1 MADTN
6 ITMTTAGG
14 VRLETEGT
22 YVDTNIVV
30 APDSTSQTNLT
41 SENIR
46 DGVSILGVTGTLS
59 AEPGADGKT
68 PVLTQSTINFIP
80 STTQNGQFTIG
91 AEVEVGD
98 PIIIACTGSGT
109 YDGRSWMVV
118 GDVMSFTSTSHVAVV
133 DVTGVT
139 ETTGEQGP
147 QGEQGATG
155 SPGAAGADGEDGE
168 PPVIATQDSYSGV
181 PVTGTSQQ
189 YTLDTWSRVP
199 ASGDDI
205 MIMVAGQAGTASA
218 DRTFISVGTVVSA
231 TSQSPNYAVT
241 VNVVGVQETTGQAGA
256 DGEAGLL
263 YSGIALATPV
273 VGSTLTVP
281 TGSFNRTPVV
291 GEEGL
296 GLFTYNEKSYFCG
309 YSVQDTSAG
318 IVVNVNTVVDLS
330 NSGDVTELTAQQI
343 RIYDLDEGVY
353 KWTNTGTRTIL
364 YNGESGTETTSGGS
378 AGTAYLYVYNLN
390 TEGTSKAWWMFY
402 GSSTSMVYV
411 KFGTV
416 SSTSGLFYVKSL
428 MDIPNLNQLLPA
440 PTEETAGY
448 VAQINSAGT
457 AWEAAPLS
465 TPSINLKIE
474 NGLIGYYS
482 TTSDPVVSSTAIPII
497 YTSFPGMDSNKEIGG
512 LPLATGAPGLLIWKN
527 TSTNDVFL
535 CTFTVG
541 SGPVLMVGV
550 VITNV
555 IKVQDQGGLF
565 FDGVFTST
573 PTTTGSFSLTTSY
586 FSRTPVQG
594 DKFIGIGSTNV
605 QPVTPYIVGGTISGM
620 TSAMATVTFDFVQEL
635 GGGGSGGGITEL
647 TDQTIQ
653 LWTLNSGLYYLTYDG
668 VKRLLYNGADES
680 KITAINS
687 RVAYLFVS
695 RESDT
700 ATQWHL
706 FFQNSAGMMTLRF
719 GKSTTT
725 SGTTNNRYLNY
736 LPEQA
741 DQILPEASSDIAG
754 CIPRVN
760 SSGTAWEVVEQPFLS
775 SDTAGQSTFSTIS
788 NIVTTTQGSPDA
800 SSLPEGT
807 LVIKIAS

>member
-22 YVDTNIVV
+22 YVDTDIVV

-41 SENIR
+41 AENIKE
-46 DGVSILGVTGTLS
+46 GVSILGVTGTLS

-231 TSQSPNYAVT
+231 TSQSPKYSVT

-296 GLFTYNEKSYFCG
+296 GLFTYNEQSYFCG

-318 IVVNVNTVVDLS
+318 IIVNVNTVVDLS

-378 AGTAYLYVYNLN
+378 AGTAYLYVYNNN
-390 TEGTSKAWWMFY
+390 TAGTNKSWWMFY
-402 GSSTSMVYV
+402 GNMGTIVNL
-411 KFGTV
+411 KFGNV
-416 SSTSGLFYVKSL
+416 YPTSGSYFSKSL
-428 MDIPNLNQLLPA
+428 LDIPALNQILPA

-457 AWEAAPLS
+457 AWEAARLS
-465 TPSINLKIE
+465 SPEIE

-512 LPLATGAPGLLIWKN
+512 LPLATGAPGLLIWRN

-541 SGPVLMVGV
+541 SGPALMVGV

-555 IKVQDQGGLF
+555 IKAQDQGGLF

-594 DKFIGIGSTNV
+594 DKFIGVGSTNV

-635 GGGGSGGGITEL
+635 GGGGGDTVIDLGIL
-647 TDQTIQ
+647 TFT
-653 LWTLNSGLYYLTYDG
+653 DG
-668 VKRLLYNGADES
+668 VFHGTITQTTFNSITPGSKVTFLGTGLVGGYCIVSSIGDPPSAYYGDLVVYNGG
-680 KITAINS
+680 
-687 RVAYLFVS
+687 
-695 RESDT
+695 T
-700 ATQWHL
+700 ATIYSLVISSDLSVNVYQR
-706 FFQNSAGMMTLRF
+706 NAI
-719 GKSTTT
+719 T
-725 SGTTNNRYLNY
+725 SYV
-736 LPEQA
+736 A
-741 DQILPEASSDIAG
+741 DQG
-754 CIPRVN
+754 GN
-760 SSGTAWEVVEQPFLS
+760 G
-775 SDTAGQSTFSTIS
+775 FSTVS
-788 NIVTTTQGSPDA
+788 NIVTTAADSPDA

-807 LVIKIAS
+807 LVIKVAS